1 MTAHSITAA
10 ASPETANAVTNAGVP
25 VREEDAQIHE
35 LHSASL
41 AATLLVILHC
51 ANCALAQ
58 SAPVSSDR
66 PWHSPAERNIEADPR
81 DIPDSRFTI
90 DPAELRG
97 REPNGLAKAL
107 EGMAD
112 RTEGNESTQK
122 QDLSKAYAQLEQA
135 AWKGSP
141 KTQNQFSPQ
150 IESFLLLSR
159 RIALLTDSLEKE
171 I

>member
-1 MTAHSITAA
+1 MIFITRLVLWKYRVRLPGFEL
-10 ASPETANAVTNAGVP
+10 PE
-25 VREEDAQIHE
+25 EI
-35 LHSASL
+35 
-41 AATLLVILHC
+41 
-51 ANCALAQ
+51 Q
-58 SAPVSSDR
+58 SAQEEFDN
-66 PWHSPAERNIEADPR
+66 H
-81 DIPDSRFTI
+81 
-90 DPAELRG
+90 
-97 REPNGLAKAL
+97 LANAL

-150 IESFLLLSR
+150 IKSFLLLSR
-159 RIALLTDSLEKE
+159 RIALLADSLEKE